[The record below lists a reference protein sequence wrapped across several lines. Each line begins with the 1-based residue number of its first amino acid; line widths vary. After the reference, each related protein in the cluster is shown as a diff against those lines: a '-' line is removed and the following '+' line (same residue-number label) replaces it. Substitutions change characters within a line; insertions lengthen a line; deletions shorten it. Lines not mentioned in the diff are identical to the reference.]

1 MPNTWRVQ
9 TIARTTETQLHRDL
23 AEMIRER
30 RKAAGLTQVD
40 VAKRLGRPQSFMTSI
55 ENGER
60 RLDVVELIN
69 LAKAISFD
77 PSSILTELMRRS

>member
-1 MPNTWRVQ
+1 
-9 TIARTTETQLHRDL
+9 
-23 AEMIRER
+23 MIRER

-77 PSSILTELMRRS
+77 PTSILTELMRRS